1 MTAKRGLALSFAAA
15 ALALSTLGASSC
27 DKTQKDL
34 NKAERDLNKAS
45 QGLDA
50 LTATCKQLRNNP
62 KAARSFD
69 RNVAQNANR
78 SDEPLSRTIEKARA
92 SRKRHCAQS
101 QNSTYQPYTDVS
113 ADISP

>member
-1 MTAKRGLALSFAAA
+1 MWQAVCMTARRGLALIFAAA
-15 ALALSTLGASSC
+15 ALALSTLGASRC
-27 DKTQKDL
+27 DKTQKNL
-34 NKAERDLNKAS
+34 NKAQRDLNKAS

-78 SDEPLSRTIEKARA
+78 SDEPLSRTIDRARA

-101 QNSTYQPYTDVS
+101 QNST
-113 ADISP
+113 